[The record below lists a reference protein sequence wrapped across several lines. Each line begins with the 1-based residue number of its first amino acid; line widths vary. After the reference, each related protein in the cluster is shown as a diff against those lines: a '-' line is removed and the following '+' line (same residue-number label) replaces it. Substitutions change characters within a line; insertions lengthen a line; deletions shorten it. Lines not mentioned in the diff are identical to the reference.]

1 MNRSLNMLLLIL
13 LCWQQL
19 CSFADIQTGG
29 QEMEPYLSDT
39 GSVLYDGL
47 WNDCVAGFYCRGAEY
62 L

>member
-1 MNRSLNMLLLIL
+1 
-13 LCWQQL
+13 
-19 CSFADIQTGG
+19 
-29 QEMEPYLSDT
+29 MEPYLFDT